1 MTFDEK
7 SLLFGD
13 DTDIPR
19 SEGWPCYREHSLFE
33 SAIREASRE
42 LQVSREM
49 ATMSAL
55 GAISTACQ
63 NLIMVELPTGHI
75 VNTSLMLLTVAS
87 SGERKTTVQ
96 NHFFRSIQKNN
107 FEAHLRSEE
116 NEKEYKKSIHLW
128 TEKRKALDAKLRKK
142 IKEGEEGD
150 IEIVDQEII
159 DHWEIKPVPERSGK
173 FLFDDTTPQALVQ
186 LMHENSHRAC
196 LLTSEA
202 SSIFSGRV
210 IHEMDK
216 LNTLWDGGDVIV
228 DRVTK
233 GSFILNDARLTM
245 SLMAQPTVIDNFLEK
260 KGDEARG
267 IGFLARLLV
276 VYARSMA
283 GERQNKTMNRL
294 KSIEEFNLHVDS
306 LIKKYQSKNTGE
318 SADQILS
325 FSSTAKDLWETL
337 SNGIEYNMK
346 DGGVF
351 YFYRD
356 HASKLMENIS
366 RIAASLH
373 CFERE
378 SESDTEIDKF
388 TLHFSYDLALKCSHD
403 FMYHLASEPQIVK
416 DTNKLVDFLIRA
428 AQKECTTGSMGGSIH
443 STRGLHKSFKLT
455 DIKQYGPG
463 ALRGRSGDSRLKDCI
478 RLLEKLGHVERE
490 GGAYYF
496 QETVIGVNE
505 PEIKNGYNITITS
518 LPLFDDQELYQ
529 NPHKTGMSGARGY
542 YRLKENDQ

>member
-1 MTFDEK
+1 M
-7 SLLFGD
+7 LFGD
-13 DTDIPR
+13 EPEIPR

-33 SAIREASRE
+33 SAVREASRE

-96 NHFFRSIQKNN
+96 NHFFSSIQKNN

-116 NEKEYKKSIHLW
+116 NVKEYKKSIHLW

-150 IEIVDQEII
+150 IELVGQEIA
-159 DHWEIKPVPERSGK
+159 DHWEVKPVPERSGK

-202 SSIFSGRV
+202 SSIFGGRV

-260 KGDEARG
+260 KA
-267 IGFLARLLV
+267 
-276 VYARSMA
+276 
-283 GERQNKTMNRL
+283 T
-294 KSIEEFNLHVDS
+294 
-306 LIKKYQSKNTGE
+306 
-318 SADQILS
+318 
-325 FSSTAKDLWETL
+325 
-337 SNGIEYNMK
+337 
-346 DGGVF
+346 
-351 YFYRD
+351 
-356 HASKLMENIS
+356 
-366 RIAASLH
+366 
-373 CFERE
+373 
-378 SESDTEIDKF
+378 
-388 TLHFSYDLALKCSHD
+388 
-403 FMYHLASEPQIVK
+403 
-416 DTNKLVDFLIRA
+416 
-428 AQKECTTGSMGGSIH
+428 
-443 STRGLHKSFKLT
+443 
-455 DIKQYGPG
+455 
-463 ALRGRSGDSRLKDCI
+463 
-478 RLLEKLGHVERE
+478 KLG
-490 GGAYYF
+490 G
-496 QETVIGVNE
+496 
-505 PEIKNGYNITITS
+505 
-518 LPLFDDQELYQ
+518 
-529 NPHKTGMSGARGY
+529 
-542 YRLKENDQ
+542 